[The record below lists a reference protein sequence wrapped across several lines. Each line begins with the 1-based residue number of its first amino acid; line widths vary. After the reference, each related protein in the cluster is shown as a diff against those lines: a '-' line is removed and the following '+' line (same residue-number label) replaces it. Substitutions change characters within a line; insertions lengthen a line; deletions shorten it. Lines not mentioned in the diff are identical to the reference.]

1 MAVYKLLSE
10 EYDEI
15 DYQLIAIHTTL
26 EDYRLAYFI
35 NKNLPVLFSKSKND
49 VSIKSNAIETQ
60 FSRFVYE
67 DENKDV
73 TWNLVQNKNDYSQE
87 DFAINTG
94 LFTDSKTK
102 ISTKIYLIPE
112 YKKVDYFLKSEN
124 NLSTSEIEN
133 TISVLKKINK
143 ISTVYT
149 VSVDNIKSKDNLIF

>member
-112 YKKVDYFLKSEN
+112 YKKVDYFLK
-124 NLSTSEIEN
+124 IEN

>member
-35 NKNLPVLFSKSKND
+35 NKNLPVLLSKSKND

-112 YKKVDYFLKSEN
+112 YKKVDYFLKIEN